1 MDAPTF
7 RFMPRAEVLDTVGFS
22 NTALY
27 ERIKNKS
34 FPAPVALG
42 KQCVRWRSDEVAAW
56 MERQSENRDVD
67 QEERVTK
74 ARAAALQSV
83 KKRSTIAALMSGGA
97 AKMETLPKNDT
108 APTEGHTSCQCS
120 NLADQRPQSSRA

>member
-1 MDAPTF
+1 MNTPTF
-7 RFMPRAEVLDTVGFS
+7 RYMPKAEVLASVGLS

-27 ERIKNKS
+27 ERIKAKN

-42 KQCVRWRSDEVAAW
+42 KQCVRWRSDEVWAW

-74 ARAAALQSV
+74 ARAAALKSV
-83 KKRSTIAALMSGGA
+83 MKRSTSAALLSGGVA
-97 AKMETLPKNDT
+97 
-108 APTEGHTSCQCS
+108 
-120 NLADQRPQSSRA
+120 